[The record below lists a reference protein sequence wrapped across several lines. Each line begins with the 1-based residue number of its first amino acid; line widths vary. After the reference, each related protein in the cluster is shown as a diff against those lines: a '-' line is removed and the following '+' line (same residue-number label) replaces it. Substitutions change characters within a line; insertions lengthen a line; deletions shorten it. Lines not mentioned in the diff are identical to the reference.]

1 MIELNNKVA
10 VVTGSGRGIGKAI
23 ALKLAQAGAKVVISD
38 INEATVNETVNEFK
52 AQGLDAIGV
61 AANVTVA
68 EDCTKLMDEA
78 VKNFGALDILVNNAG
93 ITKDGL
99 IIRMDESDWDAV
111 IAVNLKGVYLCSKA
125 AIKIMMKKKT
135 GNIINLASV
144 VGITG
149 NAGQANYSA
158 TKGAVISLTKT
169 LAKEYA
175 SRKIRVNAIA
185 PGFIQS
191 EMTDKIPEKER
202 NAMIST
208 IPLKRLGQ
216 PEDIADA
223 ALFLAS
229 DLASYV
235 TSQVI
240 VVDGGMIG

>member
-38 INEATVNETVNEFK
+38 INEETVNETVNEFK
-52 AQGLDAIGV
+52 AQGLEAIGV
-61 AANVTVA
+61 PANVTVA